1 MNQMIER
8 PNERRFIG
16 QLDPFVEVS
25 VLPSGWNLSDLPTD
39 RHYNP
44 DRQDVG
50 PVYTALRSSSGA
62 ELCQPIILLDH
73 YFDERIYP
81 AYWYW
86 SAF

>member
-8 PNERRFIG
+8 PNESRFIG

-25 VLPSGWNLSDLPTD
+25 VLPSGWDLSDLPIE
-39 RHYNP
+39 RHSCP
-44 DRQDVG
+44 DWQDVG
-50 PVYTALRSSSGA
+50 PVNTALRSSSGA

>member
-8 PNERRFIG
+8 SNESCFFG

-25 VLPSGWNLSDLPTD
+25 VLPSGWDLSDLPTG
-39 RHYNP
+39 RHSYP
-44 DRQDVG
+44 DLQDARPG
-50 PVYTALRSSSGA
+50 NTHFRSSSGE
-62 ELCQPIILLDH
+62 ELCPPIILLDH

-81 AYWYW
+81 AHWYW

>member
-1 MNQMIER
+1 MNQRIER
-8 PNERRFIG
+8 PNEIRSIG

-25 VLPSGWNLSDLPTD
+25 VLPSGWDLSDLPTEN
-39 RHYNP
+39 HYYP
-44 DRQDVG
+44 DWQDVRPENG
-50 PVYTALRSSSGA
+50 ALISSSGEEA
-62 ELCQPIILLDH
+62 CQPIILLDH

>member
-8 PNERRFIG
+8 PNESRFTG

-25 VLPSGWNLSDLPTD
+25 VLPSRWDLSDLPTG
-39 RHYNP
+39 RHYSP
-44 DRQDVG
+44 DWQDVR
-50 PVYTALRSSSGA
+50 PVISQHRSCSG
-62 ELCQPIILLDH
+62 EEVSQPIILLDH

>member
-25 VLPSGWNLSDLPTD
+25 VLPSGWDLSALPPE
-39 RHYNP
+39 RHYYS
-44 DRQDVG
+44 DRQDVR
-50 PVYTALRSSSGA
+50 PVNTALISTSG
-62 ELCQPIILLDH
+62 EEVCQPIILLDQ

>member
-8 PNERRFIG
+8 PSERRFIG
-16 QLDPFVEVS
+16 QLDPFVEIS
-25 VLPSGWNLSDLPTD
+25 VLPSGWDLSDLPTE
-39 RHYNP
+39 RHYYP
-44 DRQDVG
+44 DWQDVR
-50 PVYTALRSSSGA
+50 PANTALINSSGE

>member
-8 PNERRFIG
+8 PHEIRFIG
-16 QLDPFVEVS
+16 QLDPFGEVS
-25 VLPSGWNLSDLPTD
+25 VLPSGWDLSDLPNEG
-39 RHYNP
+39 HYYP
-44 DRQDVG
+44 DWQDVR
-50 PVYTALRSSSGA
+50 PENTALRSSGGE

-81 AYWYW
+81 AYWHW

>member
-8 PNERRFIG
+8 PNESRFTG

-25 VLPSGWNLSDLPTD
+25 VLPSRWDLSDLPTG
-39 RHYNP
+39 RHLYS
-44 DRQDVG
+44 DWQDVRPLNTHYG
-50 PVYTALRSSSGA
+50 SSS
-62 ELCQPIILLDH
+62 EEEVCQPIILLDH

-81 AYWYW
+81 TYWYW

>member
-1 MNQMIER
+1 MYQMIER
-8 PNERRFIG
+8 PNEIRFIG

>member
-8 PNERRFIG
+8 PNKSRFIG
-16 QLDPFVEVS
+16 QLDPFVEDS
-25 VLPSGWNLSDLPTD
+25 VLPTGWDLSDLPTE
-39 RHYNP
+39 RHYYP
-44 DRQDVG
+44 DWQDVQ
-50 PVYTALRSSSGA
+50 PVNTALISSSGD
-62 ELCQPIILLDH
+62 EVCQPIILLDR

>member
-8 PNERRFIG
+8 PNESCFFG

-25 VLPSGWNLSDLPTD
+25 VLPSGWDLSDLPTG
-39 RHYNP
+39 RHCYP
-44 DRQDVG
+44 DWQDVR
-50 PVYTALRSSSGA
+50 PVNTALISSSG
-62 ELCQPIILLDH
+62 EEGCQPIILLDH

>member
-8 PNERRFIG
+8 PNEIRFIG

-44 DRQDVG
+44 DKQDVG

>member
-1 MNQMIER
+1 MNQIIER
-8 PNERRFIG
+8 PNEIRFIG